1 MTPRAS
7 RFWLPVLL
15 LIGAAGRLSGQVGI
29 RDVTSGDPFE
39 TGNGCDS
46 SSFNGSIPESLQS
59 MQWAQRVNFRVVNP
73 TSDDVT
79 VAVEAHASQYTK
91 STTVD
96 IEAGGSRA
104 VSLDVLIGCVAYS
117 QRQVNVG
124 ARVLSVQARPKQLS
138 PQVLDSINGE
148 AKRLGQEV
156 RAGRMSAASAIA
168 ALDAKARSLGIP
180 ADSTW
185 ASFRSSQAD
194 NYSRVEN
201 QRRSEQANQQQ
212 QQQQQQTQTRQA
224 QAASQDAVARA
235 QADQLRRQQE
245 IKDMQDKA
253 AAARAELQRQGEE
266 MARRQQEET
275 ARMIQQMQDRQRA
288 SQDALQA
295 SQEAA
300 AAAAAAPHLSEDDRY
315 HGDRSQLASRLVED
329 WKPGKHIGGGTAQ
342 EVALV
347 NPFATPVPKA
357 KSPVRVDPAS
367 PIEMKCRQGRSGS
380 HEVFLYSDSPA
391 FQPTVVRLE
400 GLPAVQATIEK
411 MDSAAGVSAFRLRI
425 WTLAT
430 AKAGGSSGRVQIAT
444 SLSDPTEISVPVA
457 VRIEK

>member
-1 MTPRAS
+1 MTPRAA
-7 RFWLPVLL
+7 RLWLPILL

-46 SSFNGSIPESLQS
+46 SSFNGQIDESLQS
-59 MQWAQRVNFRVVNP
+59 MQWAQRVTFRIVNS

-79 VAVEAHASQYTK
+79 VTVKAYASQYWK
-91 STTVD
+91 STT
-96 IEAGGSRA
+96 
-104 VSLDVLIGCVAYS
+104 LDVGANGSPIASIDVIIGCVAYS
-117 QRQVNVG
+117 QRQVNFG
-124 ARVLSVQARPKQLS
+124 AQILSWQSHPKQLS
-138 PQVLDSINGE
+138 QQQLDAINGE

-156 RAGRMSAASAIA
+156 QAGRMSAASAIA
-168 ALDAKARSLGIP
+168 NLDSKARSLGIP
-180 ADSTW
+180 SDSNW
-185 ASFRSSQAD
+185 ASFRSSQVD
-194 NYSRVEN
+194 FYTRMES

-212 QQQQQQTQTRQA
+212 QQQQQQTQARQA
-224 QAASQDAVARA
+224 QAANQDAAARA
-235 QADQLRRQQE
+235 QAEQLRKQQE

-253 AAARAELQRQGEE
+253 AAARAELKRQGEE

-347 NPFATPVPKA
+347 DPFVTPVPKA

-367 PIEMKCRQGRSGS
+367 PIEMQCRQGKSGS